1 MELQEV
7 YTAIYRHYEITN
19 HLLTFGQDIIW
30 RRTAAGAAWRAAI
43 TAEESASDDGTG
55 SADRTGPVGETG
67 PAGGAG
73 AGPWLDLCSGTGE
86 MAALLFRRS
95 PAGTAVISADFSVP
109 MLREGVRRRGR
120 EQLIPVAASA
130 DALPFPEA
138 SFGLVTVTFA
148 ARNLRIRSEL
158 FAGSL
163 REIRR
168 VLRPGGIFLNLETSQ
183 PGRAPVR
190 SLVHAYAAGVVG
202 QLGKMLTGERDG
214 YAYLSGSIRSFPG
227 PAELASEIEKAGFSH
242 ITWKELMFGVA
253 AIHTAIA

>member
-30 RRTAAGAAWRAAI
+30 RRRAANAAWLAAK
-43 TAEESASDDGTG
+43 TAGGSASA
-55 SADRTGPVGETG
+55 SAEQ
-67 PAGGAG
+67 
-73 AGPWLDLCSGTGE
+73 WLDLCSGTGE
-86 MAALLFRRS
+86 MAALLSRRS

-130 DALPFPEA
+130 DALPFPDA

-148 ARNLRIRSEL
+148 ARNLRIRGEL

-183 PGRAPVR
+183 PGRAPFR

-202 QLGKMLTGERDG
+202 QFGKMLTGERDG

-227 PAELASEIEKAGFSH
+227 PAELASEIEKAGFSR